1 MDYSQYEN
9 YGFDRVSAF
18 NLSTGYEA
26 RSYQAHWHSY
36 GEILLVGP
44 GKTNVFRVNQSTYEL
59 VEGDFLLMWPMEV
72 HEIIDADRKESLV
85 IQFSNTFINSLFD
98 LQRIMHFYR
107 NLHVLCINAHPE
119 LVGRLRVIADKMK
132 EIWFEAEAD
141 RELRCCMLLMEF
153 MLTLDRYRDE
163 FVPELRGGDTY
174 SYTDTVMRRMMT
186 VTDYIKNNL
195 TADDLSQAAMAE
207 RAGISKNPEKLMALV
222 KEKTETAMP
231 TNIVKSPYVFD
242 FLGLKSADVVEES
255 DLETLLISHI
265 QEFILELG
273 EGFCFEGRQKR
284 ILIDDEYF
292 FVDLVFY
299 HRILKCHVLVE
310 LKTKKF
316 NYADMAQ
323 LNMYV
328 AYYRDKMMAEG
339 DNAPIG
345 ILLCTDASSEMVRYA
360 TAGMDENLFVS
371 KYLLQLPAKETFVE
385 FLNKEMKE
393 L

>member
-132 EIWFEAEAD
+132 EIWFEAGAD

-153 MLTLDRYRDE
+153 MLTLDRHREE
-163 FVPELRGGDTY
+163 FVSEMKRGDPN
-174 SYTDTVMRRMMT
+174 SYTDTAMHRMMM
-186 VTDYIKNNL
+186 VADYIKNNL
-195 TADDLSQAAMAE
+195 TADDLSQGAMA
-207 RAGISKNPEKLMALV
+207 RLAGVNKDYFSRIFHSITGMNYIRWLNTVRLEKATALLAQPGMSLTEIAMHSGFQSISSFNRVFREEKGM
-222 KEKTETAMP
+222 
-231 TNIVKSPYVFD
+231 SPREY
-242 FLGLKSADVVEES
+242 
-255 DLETLLISHI
+255 
-265 QEFILELG
+265 
-273 EGFCFEGRQKR
+273 R
-284 ILIDDEYF
+284 IL
-292 FVDLVFY
+292 FVPSD
-299 HRILKCHVLVE
+299 
-310 LKTKKF
+310 TK
-316 NYADMAQ
+316 
-323 LNMYV
+323 
-328 AYYRDKMMAEG
+328 
-339 DNAPIG
+339 
-345 ILLCTDASSEMVRYA
+345 
-360 TAGMDENLFVS
+360 
-371 KYLLQLPAKETFVE
+371 
-385 FLNKEMKE
+385 
-393 L
+393 